1 MATENLTGTDIDGLL
16 NDNDIVLIDFW
27 ASWCGPCR
35 TFGPIFEKASET
47 YPEMLFAKVDT
58 EANQELASAF
68 GVRSIPT
75 LAVFRENVLVYLRP
89 GALPE
94 PALEDLITQV
104 RKLDMDDVR
113 QQIADQEAKEA
124 PANA

>member
-1 MATENLTGTDIDGLL
+1 
-16 NDNDIVLIDFW
+16 
-27 ASWCGPCR
+27 
-35 TFGPIFEKASET
+35 
-47 YPEMLFAKVDT
+47 MLFAKVDT